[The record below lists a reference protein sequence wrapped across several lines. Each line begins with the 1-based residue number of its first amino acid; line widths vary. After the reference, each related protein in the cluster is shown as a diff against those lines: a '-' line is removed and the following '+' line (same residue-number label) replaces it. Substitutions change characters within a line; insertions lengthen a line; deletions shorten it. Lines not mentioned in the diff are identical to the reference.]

1 MSLAYDN
8 FRFYWAVL
16 TEKKKTHLNSVFA
29 KVSYLCTGIPNDK
42 SYFSPVID
50 LFEK

>member
-16 TEKKKTHLNSVFA
+16 TEKKTHLNSVYA